1 MELNLN
7 QPYIQKM
14 TKENRSENNEPESSP
29 APTPKP
35 KPTSKKKSTK
45 LDSDDSKYKLI
56 RAALEEHLVEHA
68 RRHDKKKRSLDEVT
82 AHVEEFMDSFIIIGY
97 DYGGE
102 PVTLISANTQ
112 QQADSLST
120 AIQKF
125 IVNSQ
130 TGAPP
135 GGFFE

>member
-1 MELNLN
+1 
-7 QPYIQKM
+7 M

>member
-1 MELNLN
+1 
-7 QPYIQKM
+7 M
-14 TKENRSENNEPESSP
+14 TKNNRSKSENEPDPEP
-29 APTPKP
+29 TPTPKP
-35 KPTSKKKSTK
+35 KPKTKSLKKPEKG
-45 LDSDDSKYKLI
+45 DSKYHLI

-68 RRHDKKKRSLDEVT
+68 RRHDKKKRSLDEIT

-102 PVTLISANTQ
+102 PVTLISASTQ

-130 TGAPP
+130 SGPP
-135 GGFFE
+135 TGGFFE

>member
-1 MELNLN
+1 
-7 QPYIQKM
+7 M
-14 TKENRSENNEPESSP
+14 TKDNRSDSEPVPESEP

-35 KPTSKKKSTK
+35 KPKPKPKAKAKAKAKSPK
-45 LDSDDSKYKLI
+45 NPKSSDSKYTLI

-68 RRHDKKKRSLDEVT
+68 RRHDKRKRSLDEVT

-130 TGAPP
+130 SGAPP

>member
-1 MELNLN
+1 
-7 QPYIQKM
+7 M

-29 APTPKP
+29 APTP